1 MSSDEDEIP
10 ELVSTTKPVPVT
22 IITGSL
28 YFLRVQLNN
37 SLCTVINYIFVVL
50 GFLGAG
56 KTTLLDYILKEEHGK
71 RIAVIMNEFGEGESV
86 EKSIQV
92 GNEGERF
99 EEWLE
104 LRNGCLCCSVRD
116 SGVKAIEN
124 LMEKRGRFVY

>member
-1 MSSDEDEIP
+1 M
-10 ELVSTTKPVPVT
+10 
-22 IITGSL
+22 
-28 YFLRVQLNN
+28 QLNN